1 MLKILKSTPVSVPLL
16 TTLIYF
22 LLSLS
27 GKYLSEDNIGKDSV
41 FLVIII
47 IQIIVF
53 AVPSF
58 LYYGLRGGKLNYPV
72 VSGKINAN
80 SVLFS
85 VGALGVVFFGS
96 LLIKLLFYSNG
107 IEVSNSKGYMDG
119 LFALED
125 GKVGL
130 FLAYALVPALCEEFF
145 FRGIVLCEYKKYGSF
160 NSIIISAL
168 YFTMVHF
175 TADGF
180 LIYLFAGFVLGS
192 VTSVCRSI
200 YPAVAIHTLFNAY
213 SLYGNTAFI
222 GTTVFNT
229 SLLFVGFVLVL
240 LLLLSTVLLLSRLE
254 LIYNGY
260 SVFNKDEP
268 LPEKSINHLYVYIT
282 PAIIIPIAAFIFIN
296 ALI

>member
-16 TTLIYF
+16 TVLIYL

-27 GKYLSEDNIGKDSV
+27 GKYISEYNIGSDSV

-47 IQIIVF
+47 IQIMVF

-58 LYYGLRGGKLNYPV
+58 IYYGAKGGKLNYPV
-72 VSGKINAN
+72 VSGKISGNT
-80 SVLFS
+80 VLFA
-85 VGALGVVFFGS
+85 VGALGVLFFGS
-96 LLIKLLFYSNG
+96 MLIKLAFYTGGVAISND
-107 IEVSNSKGYMDG
+107 KGYMDE

-145 FRGIVLCEYKKYGSF
+145 FRGIVLSEYKKYGSI
-160 NSIIISAL
+160 NSIVISAL

-175 TADGF
+175 TTDGF
-180 LIYLFAGFVLGS
+180 LVYLFAGILLGG
-192 VTSVCRSI
+192 VTAASRSI
-200 YPAVAIHTLFNAY
+200 YPAVAIHMLFNTY
-213 SLYGNTAFI
+213 SLYGNASFI

-229 SLLFVGFVLVL
+229 GELFVAFVLVVL
-240 LLLLSTVLLLSRLE
+240 LLIFAVLMLSRLE
-254 LIYNGY
+254 LIYRNYGDLY
-260 SVFNKDEP
+260 KDEP
-268 LPEKSINHLYVYIT
+268 LPEKSINNMFIYIT
-282 PAIIIPIAAFIFIN
+282 PALVIPIIAFITIN